1 MQQCTAFR
9 PLELEWCFLF
19 RWLCSWTTVLGII
32 ISISRGDLCGAPS
45 FLICSALS
53 FLSAEGNAKPLA
65 VFLLAAG
72 GHDSQHTEVLVLQ
85 PRDPWLL
92 LAMPLESLGRQRT
105 SVWGRKP
112 RRWRLTPCQP
122 HSVGT
127 RPQGGLGD
135 SLHLLDTWGFSSF
148 EWTRSSLQNN
158 LSLLFFYIDDVRE
171 QRVMTFLPFP
181 TKILVTLKTL
191 GPRLAA
197 LAC

>member
-19 RWLCSWTTVLGII
+19 RWLCSWTTVRRII

-45 FLICSALS
+45 FLISPALS
-53 FLSAEGNAKPLA
+53 SLRAEGNVKPLA
-65 VFLLAAG
+65 AFLLAAG
-72 GHDSQHTEVLVLQ
+72 GHDSQHTEALVLQ

-92 LAMPLESLGRQRT
+92 VTVPLESLGRKRM

-112 RRWRLTPCQP
+112 RRWSLTPCQP

-135 SLHLLDTWGFSSF
+135 SLHLLDTWGFSLF
-148 EWTRSSLQNN
+148 EWTRSSLQND
-158 LSLLFFYIDDVRE
+158 LFCFS
-171 QRVMTFLPFP
+171 M
-181 TKILVTLKTL
+181 
-191 GPRLAA
+191 
-197 LAC
+197 